1 MGFVKTWQQLSALR
15 ALLGMFEATLF
26 PGAAY
31 LVSCWYPRRKMASR
45 MTYFFIGAMFLQ
57 SFSGILSWGISHL
70 HGRNGLHGWQWIFII
85 YGLLT
90 IAIGLGAILLIVDF
104 PDKASFLSEEQR
116 LMVTTRIERDRR
128 DAVYDKLT
136 VAKVL
141 KHLTDWRIWMFGLF
155 FCAAAMVIY
164 ALAYFLPVILAG
176 MGFDNKMSLILTTP
190 PSIYSAVPAIIFA
203 KLADRFKLRMH
214 MVALNAI
221 ITVVGICMFSQ
232 LSKNQLAARYAGVFL
247 ATGGCQASVPLITSW
262 SQTCIRSQ
270 SKRAVMSATV
280 VAWGGIGGILASV
293 TFMQKE
299 AAKGYPTGIWL
310 TVGLSAFA
318 AVGSFC
324 VWCWF
329 MYQNKRADRGET
341 VLEHDPDFRY
351 Q

>member
-15 ALLGMFEATLF
+15 ALLGVFEATLF

-70 HGRNGLHGWQWIFII
+70 HLRNGLHGWQWIFII

-90 IAIGLGAILLIVDF
+90 IAIGLGAIVLIVDF
-104 PDKASFLSEEQR
+104 PDKATFLTEEQR

-136 VAKVL
+136 VAKVFH
-141 KHLTDWRIWMFGLF
+141 HLLDWRIWMFGLF

-164 ALAYFLPVILAG
+164 ALAYFLPQILAG
-176 MGFDNKMSLILTTP
+176 MGFDNKMSQILTTP
-190 PSIYSAVPAIIFA
+190 PSIYSAIPAIIFA
-203 KLADRFKLRMH
+203 KLADRYKLRMH

-221 ITVVGICMFSQ
+221 ITITGICMFSQ

-247 ATGGCQASVPLITSW
+247 ATGGCQASIPLITSW

-299 AAKGYPTGIWL
+299 ALKGYPTGIWL

-318 AVGSFC
+318 AVGAFC
-324 VWCWF
+324 MWCWF

-341 VLEHDPDFRY
+341 VIEHDPDFRY